1 MLKKTK
7 FNHMGFDAIVVGAG
21 IVGLGTAR
29 ALASRGKK
37 VLVIDRSSFAVGAS
51 IRNFGMVWPIGQPD
65 GTLYERAM
73 LSQSIWKQISSESG
87 IWHDPVGS
95 VHLAYSDLEME
106 VLESFQD
113 SVRGTRNYTMM
124 SAAETSKRS
133 EAIVFNGLKG
143 GIYSPDEIIVDS
155 PKAIKALPAYL
166 SEKYGVEF
174 LWDTHVQS
182 VETGK
187 VSCGKKIFE
196 AEEIYVCSGPE
207 FENLFPEIFAAAN
220 ITKCKLQMMR
230 MGEQPNGWR
239 MGPSLCGG
247 LSLTHYTS
255 FKAAGEPLERLK
267 KHIEAEMPDYVK
279 WGIHVMVSQNSSG
292 ELIIGD
298 SHEYGLTHDPFEK
311 SFINELILN
320 YLSSFAKFPDE
331 KIIVNWDGIYAKL
344 KDGKTELITSPQ
356 PGVTIING
364 LGGAGM
370 TLSFGLTE
378 QLIAGNYIP

>member
-1 MLKKTK
+1 
-7 FNHMGFDAIVVGAG
+7 MGFDAIVVGAG

-87 IWHDPVGS
+87 IWHDQVGS
-95 VHLAYSDLEME
+95 VHLAYTDLEME

-113 SVRGTRNYTMM
+113 SVSGTRNYTMM
-124 SAAETSKRS
+124 SASETSKRS

-155 PKAIKALPAYL
+155 PKAIKALPTYL

-187 VSCGKKIFE
+187 VMCGKKTFE
-196 AEEIYVCSGPE
+196 AEEIYICSGPE
-207 FENLFPEIFAAAN
+207 FENLFPEVFAAAN

-230 MGEQPNGWR
+230 MCAQPDGWR

-247 LSLTHYTS
+247 LSLTHYAS

-267 KHIEAEMPDYVK
+267 KHIETEMPDYVK

-311 SFINELILN
+311 SFINDLILN
-320 YLSSFAKFPDE
+320 YLSSFARFPDE
-331 KIIVNWDGIYAKL
+331 KITVNWDGIYAKL
-344 KDGKTELITSPQ
+344 KDGKTELVTSPKA
-356 PGVTIING
+356 GVTIING

-378 QLIAGNYIP
+378 QVIAGTYTAE

>member
-1 MLKKTK
+1 
-7 FNHMGFDAIVVGAG
+7 MGFDAIVVGAG

-29 ALASRGKK
+29 ALAARGKK
-37 VLVIDRSSFAVGAS
+37 VQVIDRSSYAVGAS

-106 VLESFQD
+106 VLESFRD
-113 SVRGTRNYTMM
+113 AGKSSRNYTLM

-133 EAIVFNGLKG
+133 AAIVYSGLKG
-143 GIYSPDEIIVDS
+143 GLYSPDEIIVDS

-166 SEKYGVEF
+166 NEKYGVEF

-182 VETGK
+182 VETGR
-187 VSCGKKIFE
+187 VYCGKKIFE
-196 AEEIYVCSGPE
+196 ADEIYICSGPE
-207 FENLFPEIFAAAN
+207 FENLFPEIFVAAQ

-230 MGEQPNGWR
+230 MGAQADGWR

-247 LSLTHYTS
+247 LSLTHYAS
-255 FKAAGEPLERLK
+255 FKSAGAPLERLK
-267 KHIEAEMPDYVK
+267 KQIEAEMPDYVK

-311 SFINELILN
+311 SFINELILT
-320 YLSSFAKFPDE
+320 YLSSFARFPEE
-331 KIIVNWDGIYAKL
+331 KITVNWNGIYAKL
-344 KDGKTELITSPQ
+344 KDGKTELVLNPMKD
-356 PGVTIING
+356 VTIING

-378 QLIAGNYIP
+378 HVVGGSYAY

>member
-1 MLKKTK
+1 
-7 FNHMGFDAIVVGAG
+7 MGFDAIVIGSG
-21 IVGLGTAR
+21 IVGLATAR
-29 ALASRGKK
+29 ALAVRGKR
-37 VLVIDRSSFAVGAS
+37 VQVIDRSSYAVGAS

-73 LSQSIWKQISSESG
+73 LSQSIWKQISLESG

-113 SVRGTRNYTMM
+113 SVRSTRNYTMM

-133 EAIVFNGLKG
+133 EAIVYNGLKG
-143 GIYSPDEIIVDS
+143 GLFSPDEIIVDS

-174 LWDTHVQS
+174 LWDTHVNA

-187 VSCGKKIFE
+187 VYCGKTIIE
-196 AEEIYVCSGPE
+196 ANEVYVCSGPE
-207 FENLFPEIFAAAN
+207 FENLFPEIFADAH

-230 MGEQPNGWR
+230 MGAQPNGWR

-247 LSLTHYTS
+247 LSLTHYSS
-255 FKAAGEPLERLK
+255 FKAAGESLERLK

-311 SFINELILN
+311 SFLNELILN
-320 YLSSFAKFPDE
+320 YLSSFARFPDE
-331 KIIVNWDGIYAKL
+331 KITVNWDGIYAKL
-344 KDGKTELITSPQ
+344 KDGKTELVLKPMQ
-356 PGVTIING
+356 DVTIING

-370 TLSFGLTE
+370 TLSFGLVE
-378 QLIAGNYIP
+378 QLIAGIYNP

>member
-1 MLKKTK
+1 
-7 FNHMGFDAIVVGAG
+7 MGFDAIVIGAG
-21 IVGLGTAR
+21 IVGLATTR
-29 ALASRGKK
+29 ALSIRGKK

-73 LSQSIWKQISSESG
+73 LSQSIWKKISSESG

-106 VLESFQD
+106 VLESFKD
-113 SVRGTRNYTMM
+113 SVSGTRNYTLM
-124 SAAETSKRS
+124 SAAETSKCS

-166 SEKYGVEF
+166 NEQYGVEF

-187 VSCGKKIFE
+187 VICGKKTFE

-207 FENLFPEIFAAAN
+207 FENLFPEIFATAH

-230 MGEQPNGWR
+230 MGTQPNGWR

-247 LSLTHYTS
+247 LSLTHYSS
-255 FKAAGEPLERLK
+255 FNAAGEPLERLK
-267 KHIEAEMPDYVK
+267 KHIETEMPDYVK

-311 SFINELILN
+311 SFINDLILN
-320 YLSSFAKFPDE
+320 YLSSFARFPDE
-331 KIIVNWDGIYAKL
+331 KITVNWDGIYAKL
-344 KDGKTELITSPQ
+344 KNGKTELVTSPKA
-356 PGVTIING
+356 GVTIING

-378 QLIAGNYIP
+378 QVIAGTYTHHA

>member
-1 MLKKTK
+1 
-7 FNHMGFDAIVVGAG
+7 MGFDAIVIGAG
-21 IVGLGTAR
+21 IVGLATSR
-29 ALASRGKK
+29 ALAVRGKK

-51 IRNFGMVWPIGQPD
+51 MRNFGMVWPIGQPD
-65 GTLYERAM
+65 GKMYERAM
-73 LSQSIWKQISSESG
+73 LSQSIWKEISMASG

-113 SVRGTRNYTMM
+113 SVKGTRSYVLM
-124 SAAETSKRS
+124 SAAETSNQS
-133 EAIVFNGLKG
+133 SAIVHTGLKG
-143 GIYSPDEIIVDS
+143 GLYSPDEIIVDS

-166 SEKYGVEF
+166 NEKYGVEF
-174 LWDTHVQS
+174 VWDTHVQS

-187 VSCGKKIFE
+187 VSSGKKIFE
-196 AEEIYVCSGPE
+196 AEEIFVCNGPD
-207 FENLFPEIFAAAN
+207 FENLFPEIFSEAH

-230 MGEQPNGWR
+230 MGAQPNGWR

-247 LSLTHYTS
+247 LSLTHYAS

-267 KHIEAEMPDYVK
+267 KQIETEMPDYVK
-279 WGIHVMVSQNSSG
+279 WGIHVMVSQNASG

-311 SFINELILN
+311 SFINDLILN
-320 YLSSFAKFPDE
+320 YLSSFARFPDE
-331 KIIVNWDGIYAKL
+331 KITVNWDGVYAKL
-344 KDGKTELITSPQ
+344 KDGKTELVTSPQ

-370 TLSFGLTE
+370 TLSFGLAE
-378 QLIAGNYIP
+378 QLIAENYIP

>member
-1 MLKKTK
+1 
-7 FNHMGFDAIVVGAG
+7 MGFDAIVIGAG

-29 ALASRGKK
+29 ALSIRGKK

-65 GTLYERAM
+65 GKMYERAM

-113 SVRGTRNYTMM
+113 SVKGTRNYTMM

-166 SEKYGVEF
+166 NEKYGVEF
-174 LWDTHVQS
+174 FWDTHVQS

-187 VSCGKKIFE
+187 VMCGKKIFE

-207 FENLFPEIFAAAN
+207 FENLFPEVFEAAN

-230 MGEQPNGWR
+230 MGAQPDGWR

-247 LSLTHYTS
+247 LSLTHYAS

-267 KHIEAEMPDYVK
+267 KHIETEMPDYVK

-311 SFINELILN
+311 SFINDLILN
-320 YLSSFAKFPDE
+320 YLSFFARFPDE
-331 KIIVNWDGIYAKL
+331 KITVNWDGIYAKL
-344 KDGKTELITSPQ
+344 KDSKTELVTSPQ

-370 TLSFGLTE
+370 TLSFGLAE
-378 QLIAGNYIP
+378 QLIAGTYIPE

>member
-1 MLKKTK
+1 
-7 FNHMGFDAIVVGAG
+7 MGFDAIVIGAG

-29 ALASRGKK
+29 ALAARGKK
-37 VLVIDRSSFAVGAS
+37 VQVIDRSSFAVGAS
-51 IRNFGMVWPIGQPD
+51 IRNFGMVWPIGQTD
-65 GTLYERAM
+65 GKMYERAM
-73 LSQSIWKQISSESG
+73 LTQSIWKQISSESG

-106 VLESFQD
+106 VLESFRD
-113 SVRGTRNYTMM
+113 ACKESRNYTLM
-124 SAAETSKRS
+124 SADDTSKRS

-143 GIYSPDEIIVDS
+143 GLYSPDEIIVDS
-155 PKAIKALPAYL
+155 PKAIKALPTYL
-166 SEKYGVEF
+166 NEKYGVEF
-174 LWDTHVQS
+174 LWDTHVNA

-187 VSCGKKIFE
+187 VYCGKHVFE
-196 AEEIYVCSGPE
+196 AEEIFVCSGPD
-207 FENLFPEIFAAAN
+207 FENLFPEVFAIAP

-230 MGEQPNGWR
+230 MGAQPNDWR

-247 LSLTHYTS
+247 LSLTHYAS
-255 FKAAGEPLERLK
+255 FKVAGEPLERLK

-279 WGIHVMVSQNSSG
+279 WGIHVMVSQNASG

-311 SFINELILN
+311 SFINDLILN
-320 YLSSFAKFPDE
+320 YLSSFARFPEE
-331 KIIVNWDGIYAKL
+331 KITVNWNGIYAKL
-344 KDGKTELITSPQ
+344 KDGKTELVLNPMQ
-356 PGVTIING
+356 GVTIING

-378 QLIAGNYIP
+378 QVIAGNYALHIK

>member
-1 MLKKTK
+1 MRI
-7 FNHMGFDAIVVGAG
+7 DAIVIGAG
-21 IVGLGTAR
+21 IVGLATSR
-29 ALASRGKK
+29 ALAIRGKK

-51 IRNFGMVWPIGQPD
+51 IRNFGMVWPIGQTD
-65 GTLYERAM
+65 GKMYERAM
-73 LSQSIWKQISSESG
+73 LSQSIWQQISSESG

-106 VLESFQD
+106 VLEAFQD
-113 SVRGTRNYTMM
+113 SLKDTRNYKMM
-124 SAAETSKRS
+124 SAAETSKCS

-166 SEKYGVEF
+166 NEKYGVEF
-174 LWDTHVQS
+174 VWDTHVQS

-196 AEEIYVCSGPE
+196 AEEIFICSGPD
-207 FENLFPEIFAAAN
+207 FENLFPEVFAAAN

-230 MGEQPNGWR
+230 MGVQPNGWR

-247 LSLTHYTS
+247 LSLTHYAS
-255 FKAAGEPLERLK
+255 FKAAGEPFERLR
-267 KHIEAEMPDYVK
+267 KHFETEMPDYVK

-311 SFINELILN
+311 SFINDLILN
-320 YLSSFAKFPDE
+320 YLSSFARFPDE
-331 KIIVNWDGIYAKL
+331 KITVNWDGIYAKL
-344 KDGKTELITSPQ
+344 KDGKTELVTSPKA
-356 PGVTIING
+356 GVTIING

-378 QLIAGNYIP
+378 QVIAGTYTPV

>member
-1 MLKKTK
+1 
-7 FNHMGFDAIVVGAG
+7 MGFDAIVVGAG

-29 ALASRGKK
+29 ALAFRGKK

-113 SVRGTRNYTMM
+113 SVRGTRSYTMM

-196 AEEIYVCSGPE
+196 AEEIYVCSGPD
-207 FENLFPEIFAAAN
+207 FENLFPEIFAAAH

-247 LSLTHYTS
+247 LSLTHYSS

-267 KHIEAEMPDYVK
+267 KHIEVEMPDYVK

-311 SFINELILN
+311 SFINDLILN
-320 YLSSFAKFPDE
+320 YLSSFARFPDE
-331 KIIVNWDGIYAKL
+331 KITVNWDGIYAKL
-344 KDGKTELITSPQ
+344 KDGKTELITSPR
-356 PGVTIING
+356 PGVTIVNG

-378 QLIAGNYIP
+378 QVIAGTYTTE

>member
-1 MLKKTK
+1 MRI
-7 FNHMGFDAIVVGAG
+7 DAIVIGAG
-21 IVGLGTAR
+21 IVGLATSR
-29 ALASRGKK
+29 ALAIRGKK

-51 IRNFGMVWPIGQPD
+51 IRNFGMVWPIGQTD
-65 GTLYERAM
+65 GKMYERAM
-73 LSQSIWKQISSESG
+73 LSQSIWKEISMASG

-106 VLESFQD
+106 VLEAFQD
-113 SVRGTRNYTMM
+113 SVRGIRNYTMM
-124 SAAETSKRS
+124 SAAETSKCS

-166 SEKYGVEF
+166 NEKYGVEF
-174 LWDTHVQS
+174 VWDTHVQS

-187 VSCGKKIFE
+187 VMCGKKTFE
-196 AEEIYVCSGPE
+196 AEEIYICSGPE
-207 FENLFPEIFAAAN
+207 FENLFPEVFEAAN

-230 MGEQPNGWR
+230 MGVQPNGWR
-239 MGPSLCGG
+239 IGPSLCGG
-247 LSLTHYTS
+247 LSLTHYAS
-255 FKAAGEPLERLK
+255 FKSAGEPLERLK
-267 KHIEAEMPDYVK
+267 KHIETEMPDYVK

-311 SFINELILN
+311 SFINDLILN
-320 YLSSFAKFPDE
+320 YLSSFARFPDE
-331 KIIVNWDGIYAKL
+331 KITVNWDGIYAKL
-344 KDGKTELITSPQ
+344 KDGKTELVTSPQ

-370 TLSFGLTE
+370 TLSFGLAE
-378 QLIAGNYIP
+378 QLIAGSYNP

>member
-1 MLKKTK
+1 
-7 FNHMGFDAIVVGAG
+7 MGFDAIVIGAG

-29 ALASRGKK
+29 ALAARGKK
-37 VLVIDRSSFAVGAS
+37 VQVIDRSSYAVGAS

-113 SVRGTRNYTMM
+113 SVKGTRNYTMM

-133 EAIVFNGLKG
+133 EAIVFKGLKG
-143 GIYSPDEIIVDS
+143 GIYSPDEIIVDA

-174 LWDTHVQS
+174 LWDTHVNA

-187 VSCGKKIFE
+187 VYCGKTIIE
-196 AEEIYVCSGPE
+196 ANEINVCSGPE
-207 FENLFPEIFAAAN
+207 FENLFPEIFAAAH

-267 KHIEAEMPDYVK
+267 KQIEAEMPDYVK
-279 WGIHVMVSQNSSG
+279 WGIHVMVSQNASG

-311 SFINELILN
+311 SFINDLILN
-320 YLSSFAKFPDE
+320 YLSGFARFPDE
-331 KIIVNWDGIYAKL
+331 KITINWDGIYAKL
-344 KDGKTELITSPQ
+344 KDGKTELVTSPKA
-356 PGVTIING
+356 GVTIING

-378 QLIAGNYIP
+378 QVIAGTYTPE